1 MKFAIDDDYYSFG
14 FKSINIIKSSL
25 ILVDRNFKIGSS
37 WFLRGLSGLLIKW
50 ISTVQ
55 RRTLHGILVSN
66 FGLRSIGGMLETV
79 ANLAEMKR
87 GDMSITFI
95 VPLGCASSVI
105 STNDKLASRKEKWKR
120 KKKEKIYNAL
130 IRWLLIITTRHT
142 YFVSTLDKCMIR
154 DFPLPHGSIR

>member
-1 MKFAIDDDYYSFG
+1 M
-14 FKSINIIKSSL
+14 
-25 ILVDRNFKIGSS
+25 
-37 WFLRGLSGLLIKW
+37 
-50 ISTVQ
+50 Q

-105 STNDKLASRKEKWKR
+105 STNDKLASRKEK
-120 KKKEKIYNAL
+120 
-130 IRWLLIITTRHT
+130 
-142 YFVSTLDKCMIR
+142 
-154 DFPLPHGSIR
+154 